1 MTFGNWLEAQ
11 LERKGMTREELA
23 QLAHVAERS
32 VYNWLAD
39 TRVPRG
45 ASLHLV
51 ELALKAEYKE
61 EVQDGQVEEKVRP
74 ARGT

>member
-1 MTFGNWLEAQ
+1 MNFAQWLKHR
-11 LERKGMTREELA
+11 LEEKQMSQAELA
-23 QLAHVAERS
+23 HQAHVTDRS
-32 VYNWLAD
+32 VRNWIAGR
-39 TRVPRG
+39 TQPKG
-45 ASLHLV
+45 AQLHLV